1 MEDGGQKTA
10 PPERSKNKQHQW
22 QQDAA
27 HDSIQSCN
35 WLRADNWSRILLGSV
50 SIGISR
56 DWARSMTSTAPPV
69 LADIRVVEVGTMVF
83 APSACAILA
92 DFGAKVIK
100 VEPPGKGDLNRHY
113 HTLPGMPVSDLPY
126 TFQIDNRNKKSVAI
140 DVKEPAGYEVLRR
153 LIARADVFV
162 TNYRLSALSRLKLT
176 HDDLQPIEPRL
187 IYALG
192 TAFGEE
198 GSERDKPGYDA
209 VTYWSRSAIEHQVF
223 PIDGWLGPFPYGSGD
238 HPSGMALFGAIM
250 RALYEREKTGRGCK
264 VSTSLLANGAWANA
278 TMLQAQLAGATV
290 AEKRPRAR
298 AYNFASLHYKTAD
311 GRFLRMS
318 ILNVERDWPRLLA
331 ALDRPDLARDPR
343 FAEPANRAQNMA
355 QLIPILDETFLQCDA
370 EHWRRTLAEHDIAF
384 SVMPTYPE
392 VASDPQMHAN
402 QIVVPLEH
410 PRLGSIATINSPIQ
424 IEGREKQRP
433 TPAPD
438 LGEHT
443 CEVLRDLGYSRS
455 EIERL

>member
-1 MEDGGQKTA
+1 
-10 PPERSKNKQHQW
+10 
-22 QQDAA
+22 
-27 HDSIQSCN
+27 
-35 WLRADNWSRILLGSV
+35 
-50 SIGISR
+50 
-56 DWARSMTSTAPPV
+56 
-69 LADIRVVEVGTMVF
+69 MVF

-92 DFGAKVIK
+92 DFGAEVIK

-126 TFQIDNRNKKSVAI
+126 TFQADNRNKKSIAI
-140 DVKEPAGYEVLRR
+140 DVKSAAGYEILSR
-153 LIARADVFV
+153 LVAHADVFA

-176 HDDLQPIEPRL
+176 YDDLKSIQPRL

-209 VTYWSRSAIEHQVF
+209 VTYWSRSAIESQVF
-223 PIDGWLGPFPYGSGD
+223 PVDGWLGPFPYGSGD
-238 HPSGMALFGAIM
+238 HPSGTALFGAILLG
-250 RALYEREKTGRGCK
+250 LYERQKSGRGCK

-278 TMLQAQLAGATV
+278 TMLQAQLAGATF

-311 GRFLRMS
+311 GRFVRMS
-318 ILNVERDWPRLLA
+318 ILNVERDWPRLCT
-331 ALDRPDLARDPR
+331 ALGRRELVNDPR
-343 FAEPANRAQNMA
+343 FAELNCRVQNMEL
-355 QLIPILDETFLQCDA
+355 LIPIIDEAFLEQNA
-370 EHWRRTLAEHDIAF
+370 AYWRRVLVEHDIAF

-392 VASDPQMHAN
+392 VARDPQMHAN

-410 PRLGSIATINSPIQ
+410 PRLGAIATINSPIQ
-424 IEGREKQRP
+424 LEGCEKKCP
-433 TPAPD
+433 TPAPE

-443 CEVLRDLGYSRS
+443 CEILHDLGYSRA
-455 EIERL
+455 EIDRLIADGIASQSSTEADQSQG

>member
-1 MEDGGQKTA
+1 M
-10 PPERSKNKQHQW
+10 
-22 QQDAA
+22 
-27 HDSIQSCN
+27 
-35 WLRADNWSRILLGSV
+35 
-50 SIGISR
+50 
-56 DWARSMTSTAPPV
+56 

-92 DFGAKVIK
+92 DFGAEVIK

-126 TFQIDNRNKKSVAI
+126 TFQADNRNKKSVAI
-140 DVKEPAGYEVLRR
+140 DVKTTAGYEVLCR
-153 LIARADVFV
+153 LIARADVFA
-162 TNYRLSALSRLKLT
+162 TNYRLSALGRLKLT
-176 HDDLQPIEPRL
+176 YDDLKVIQPRL

-209 VTYWSRSAIEHQVF
+209 VTYWSRSAIESHVF
-223 PIDGWLGPFPYGSGD
+223 PVDGWLGPFPYGSGD
-238 HPSGMALFGAIM
+238 HPSGMALFGAILLG
-250 RALYEREKTGRGCK
+250 LYERQKTGRGCK

-278 TMLQAQLAGATV
+278 TMLQAQLAGATL

-318 ILNVERDWPRLLA
+318 ILNVERDWPRLCTA
-331 ALDRPDLARDPR
+331 IGRPELTSDPR
-343 FAEPANRAQNMA
+343 FAELASRAQNMEL
-355 QLIPILDETFLQCDA
+355 LIPILDEAFLQRDA
-370 EHWRRTLAEHDIAF
+370 EYWRRALAEYDIAF
-384 SVMPTYPE
+384 SAMPTYPE

-410 PRLGSIATINSPIQ
+410 PRLGTIATINSPIQ
-424 IEGREKQRP
+424 VEGFEKQRP
-433 TPAPD
+433 TPAPE
-438 LGEHT
+438 LGQHT
-443 CEVLRDLGYSRS
+443 SQVLGGLGYSPV
-455 EIERL
+455 EIERLISAGIAEQHSMEEKQNDG